1 MLWYVKWLNVVLTA
15 YNQLLWRHEL
25 NNDFSNLRK
34 FVSPEIIFGAGARK
48 NVANYAR
55 NFGARKVL
63 LVSDPGVKAVGWVDD
78 IAGLLEQ
85 ADIDYVTFTSVSP
98 NPRSNEVMAG
108 VDCYREHGCNVIVAV
123 GGGSPMDCAKGIGIV
138 SANGHHILD
147 YQGVDQIVT
156 PIPPLI
162 FIPTTAGTS
171 ADVSQFA
178 IINDEAERVKIS
190 IISKA
195 VVPDVA
201 LVDSDTTETMDSF
214 LRACTGVDAL
224 VHAIEAFVSTASG
237 PMTDMFALDA
247 IRLINGNL
255 EQQVANPHD
264 QKLREDI
271 MLGSMK
277 AGLAFSNAILG
288 AVHAMSHSL
297 GGFLDL
303 PHGLCNSMLLEHVI
317 RYNYNSAP
325 DRFKVIA
332 ETMGLDVRGLNS
344 PQVQALLL
352 NRVVELKQNV
362 GLYQK
367 LSELGVKIA
376 DIPTLSEK
384 AIRDPCLLTNPR
396 KSNKRDVEVVYE
408 EAL

>member
-1 MLWYVKWLNVVLTA
+1 MNSNL
-15 YNQLLWRHEL
+15 
-25 NNDFSNLRK
+25 SNLRK
-34 FVSPEIIFGAGARK
+34 FVSPEVIFGSGARK
-48 NVANYAR
+48 SVANYAK

-63 LVSDPGVKAVGWVDD
+63 LVSDSGVKAAGWVDD
-78 IAGLLEQ
+78 ISRVLEGEGVE
-85 ADIDYVTFTSVSP
+85 YVIFTDVSP
-98 NPRSNEVMAG
+98 NPRSHEVMAG
-108 VDCYREHGCNVIVAV
+108 VEFYKEHNCNVIVAV

-138 SANGHHILD
+138 IANGRHILD
-147 YQGVDQIVT
+147 YEGVDQIHA

-178 IINDEAERVKIS
+178 IINDESERVKIS
-190 IISKA
+190 IVSKA

-201 LVDSDTTETMDSF
+201 LVDPETTQTMDPF

-237 PMTDMFALDA
+237 PMTDMYALDA
-247 IRLINGNL
+247 IRLINSNL
-255 EQQVANPHD
+255 EKLVANPDDH
-264 QKLREDI
+264 QVREQV

-317 RYNYNSAP
+317 NYNYPSAQ

-332 ETMGLDVRGLNS
+332 EAMGLEIRGLNS
-344 PQVQALLL
+344 TEVKARLLA
-352 NRVVELKQNV
+352 RVVELKQNV

-367 LSELGVKIA
+367 LAELGVRTA
-376 DIPTLSEK
+376 DIPVLSAK
-384 AIRDPCLLTNPR
+384 ALKDPCLVTNPR
-396 KSNKRDVEVVYE
+396 KSNQRDVEVVYE

>member
-1 MLWYVKWLNVVLTA
+1 MS
-15 YNQLLWRHEL
+15 
-25 NNDFSNLRK
+25 NDISNLRK
-34 FVSPEIIFGAGARK
+34 FVSPEVIFGAGARK
-48 NVANYAR
+48 SVANYAKT
-55 NFGARKVL
+55 FGVRKVL
-63 LVSDPGVKAVGWVDD
+63 LVSDPGVKEAGWVDEISRVLD
-78 IAGLLEQ
+78 DEGVQ
-85 ADIDYVTFTSVSP
+85 YVNFNDVSP
-98 NPRSNEVMAG
+98 NPRSHEVMAG
-108 VDCYREHGCNVIVAV
+108 VEVYKANNCNVIVAV

-138 SANGHHILD
+138 SANGSHILN
-147 YQGVDQIVT
+147 YEGVDQIHI

-178 IINDEAERVKIS
+178 IINDEVERVKIS
-190 IISKA
+190 IVSKA

-201 LVDSDTTETMDSF
+201 LVDPETTSTMDSF

-255 EQQVANPHD
+255 EQQVINPND
-264 QKLREDI
+264 IYLREQI

-297 GGFLDL
+297 GGFIDL
-303 PHGLCNSMLLEHVI
+303 PHGLCNSILLEHVI
-317 RYNYNSAP
+317 DYNYSSAP
-325 DRFKVIA
+325 DRFKVVA
-332 ETMGLDVRGLNS
+332 EAMGLDLRGLTS
-344 PQVQALLL
+344 LEVKALLL
-352 NRVVELKQNV
+352 ARVVELKKNV
-362 GLYQK
+362 GLFQT
-367 LSELGVKIA
+367 LSEHGVKTA
-376 DIPTLSEK
+376 DIPMLSVRALK
-384 AIRDPCLLTNPR
+384 DPCLLTNPR
-396 KSNKRDVEVVYE
+396 KSCKRDVEVVYE

>member
-1 MLWYVKWLNVVLTA
+1 LSK
-15 YNQLLWRHEL
+15 
-25 NNDFSNLRK
+25 DFSNLRK
-34 FVSPEIIFGAGARK
+34 FVSPEVIFGAGARN
-48 NVANYAR
+48 NVANYAK

-63 LVSDPGVKAVGWVDD
+63 LVSDPGVKEAGWVAD
-78 IAGLLEQ
+78 ISRLLEE
-85 ADIDYVTFTSVSP
+85 AGIEYVTFTNVSP
-98 NPRSNEVMAG
+98 NPRSQEVMEG
-108 VDCYREHGCNVIVAV
+108 VDCFREHGCNVIVAV

-147 YQGVDQIVT
+147 YRGVDQIVA

-178 IINDEAERVKIS
+178 IINDESERVKIS

-264 QKLREDI
+264 QKLREEI

-317 RYNYNSAP
+317 RYNFNSAP

-332 ETMGLDVRGLNS
+332 ETMGLNIKGLTS
-344 PQVQALLL
+344 PQVQAILLD
-352 NRVVELKQNV
+352 RVIELKANV
-362 GLYQK
+362 GLHQK
-367 LSELGVKIA
+367 LAELGVKTA

-384 AIRDPCLLTNPR
+384 AIKDPCLLTNPR
-396 KSNKRDVEVVYE
+396 KSNRRDVEVVYE